1 MQNYRQGEHYNRYLA
16 TNYANSNDN
25 QYDNNNYSNVYSS
38 EFNQKLS
45 IQREPDII
53 YDRVDHY
60 LAVSSTD
67 RDITNYPKSNQ
78 FTINLPKEF
87 RNIVRMQLIET
98 ILPNQ
103 NNIMDQP
110 YILLN
115 IKELEG
121 KMPIVANNSAL
132 SNAFAL
138 IQLTHNTGNFLQIDR
153 KVHEIVVMNTL
164 QPINISKMSISFL
177 DHTGALFDFGTDVG
191 GSFNPLYQNTLI
203 FKITTLEKSRKSLE
217 QRSLF

>member
-98 ILPNQ
+98 ILP
-103 NNIMDQP
+103 
-110 YILLN
+110 
-115 IKELEG
+115 K
-121 KMPIVANNSAL
+121 
-132 SNAFAL
+132 SNKAP
-138 IQLTHNTGNFLQIDR
+138 
-153 KVHEIVVMNTL
+153 V
-164 QPINISKMSISFL
+164 
-177 DHTGALFDFGTDVG
+177 
-191 GSFNPLYQNTLI
+191 
-203 FKITTLEKSRKSLE
+203 
-217 QRSLF
+217 